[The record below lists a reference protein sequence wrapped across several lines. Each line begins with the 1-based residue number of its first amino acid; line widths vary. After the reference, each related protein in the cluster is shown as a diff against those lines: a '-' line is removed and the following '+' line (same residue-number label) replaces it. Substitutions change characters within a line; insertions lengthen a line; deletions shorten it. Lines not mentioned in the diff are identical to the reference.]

1 MIKKTLS
8 LLFSILTLMANAQTS
23 DTFWLG
29 ADTGWDTE
37 MASKG
42 HKWYNWQGEE
52 RECTALMKE
61 MGMNAI
67 RMRVWVDPSKHDN
80 WCSKEDLLVKARRA
94 KELGME
100 IMVDFHYSDWWADPA
115 KQNIPAAWAK
125 HSYKQMLK
133 DVANHTTEV
142 LTMLRDNGIEPRWV
156 QVGNETTNGLL
167 WSVEMDPVTGWEKKD
182 ANGKTTIVHSMGH
195 AERNPKQ
202 YASFISAGYDA
213 VKHVFPKALVIVH
226 LDNGYD
232 NDLYNWNLDIL
243 RDNGAKW
250 DIIGMSLY
258 PYWSIQ
264 AGNEPSAR
272 KTIIDCIRNI
282 RKVTEKYGTDV
293 MIVETGYEVDE
304 AEPWKMVAG
313 REHLRELIMRCKTE
327 TNGRCRGVFY
337 WEPECRPS
345 QYKLGAFTE
354 DGHPTDIMRAYNDV
368 NPQRGY
374 DRNQV
379 IISTTEGDII
389 VELYNETP
397 RHRDNFLRLV
407 KENALDSMLF
417 HRVIAGFM
425 IQSGD
430 PASKTAPA
438 TSVDNPAPELGN
450 DDVPLPDGSKDM
462 AAEIIFPRVFHKR
475 GALAAAR
482 ESDDDNPELR
492 SAASEFYI
500 VWGKSPAA
508 PGRRP
513 YVPMLKYYE
522 TTDYMPGTP
531 WLDGGYTVFGEVVEG
546 LDVVERIQEVKT
558 DRNDR
563 PLNDIRIVKTTIR

>member
-8 LLFSILTLMANAQTS
+8 LLFSILALMANAQS
-23 DTFWLG
+23 KDVFWLG

-42 HKWYNWQGEE
+42 HKWYNWKGEE

-100 IMVDFHYSDWWADPA
+100 VMVDFHYSDWWADPA

-133 DVANHTTEV
+133 DLANHTIEV

-182 ANGKTTIVHSMGH
+182 VSGKTTIVHSMGH
-195 AERNPKQ
+195 VERNPKQ
-202 YASFISAGYDA
+202 YAGFISAGYQA
-213 VKHVFPKALVIVH
+213 VKQVFPRAQVIVH

-232 NDLYNWNLDIL
+232 NDLYNWNLDVL

-258 PYWSIQ
+258 PYWSMQ

-272 KTIIDCIRNI
+272 KTIVDCIRNI
-282 RKVTEKYGTDV
+282 RKVSEKYGTDV

-304 AEPWKMVAG
+304 SEPWKMVAG
-313 REHLRELIMRCKTE
+313 REQLRELIMRCKTE

-368 NPQRGY
+368 NPQKGY
-374 DRNQV
+374 DRKRV
-379 IISTTEGDII
+379 MIKTTEGDIT
-389 VELYNETP
+389 VELYNETAK
-397 RHRDNFLRLV
+397 HRDNFLEMA
-407 KENALDSMLF
+407 KTGSANGKSF
-417 HRVIAGFM
+417 HRIIRNFM
-425 IQSGD
+425 IQAGD
-430 PASKTAPA
+430 TAVEA
-438 TSVDNPAPELGN
+438 KNPI
-450 DDVPLPDGSKDM
+450 D
-462 AAEIIFPRVFHKR
+462 AEILYPRFFHKR

-482 ESDDDNPELR
+482 ESDEENPELK
-492 SAASEFYI
+492 SSTAQFYI
-500 VWGKSPAA
+500 VWGESPARKA
-508 PGRRP
+508 KRT
-513 YVPMLKYYE
+513 YKPMLGYYD
-522 TTDYMPGTP
+522 TTDRMPGTP

-546 LDVVERIQEVKT
+546 LDVVARIQESET
-558 DRNDR
+558 GPADN
-563 PLNDIRIVKTTIR
+563 PLKDIFIVKIVEE